1 MLLKC
6 IHVVLGRATFLRLY
20 ILQLITLNCQLF
32 VFVAVY
38 TSCTGCRFVGSLCSR
53 LFSDRDISVLLKR
66 HVTPLAGLQA
76 HKSNKKRLH
85 CRALR
90 VKYLFVTSGPVVS

>member
-6 IHVVLGRATFLRLY
+6 IHVVLGRDFSYALRLY
-20 ILQLITLNCQLF
+20 NSLF
-32 VFVAVY
+32 LLY